1 MHNLLTSIAVPSLPS
16 RKIRGK
22 ELPPFSCKCCA
33 QCHECIICKQLPMH
47 KVSFLGSGVQNLNPK
62 VKNNV
67 VVPCRANKT
76 DDEVS
81 LLPTSGE
88 NFGR

>member
-1 MHNLLTSIAVPSLPS
+1 MERNCPPSL
-16 RKIRGK
+16 
-22 ELPPFSCKCCA
+22 
-33 QCHECIICKQLPMH
+33 
-47 KVSFLGSGVQNLNPK
+47 VSVVHSAMSVCSVSSNPCTKYPFLGSGVQNSNPK

-67 VVPCRANKT
+67 VVPCQANKT

-81 LLPTSGE
+81 LPPKSGE

>member
-1 MHNLLTSIAVPSLPS
+1 MY
-16 RKIRGK
+16 
-22 ELPPFSCKCCA
+22 
-33 QCHECIICKQLPMH
+33 
-47 KVSFLGSGVQNLNPK
+47 KVSFLGSGVQNSNTK

-81 LLPTSGE
+81 LPPTSGE
-88 NFGR
+88 NFDR